1 MANKTI
7 LVVGGG
13 ISGLSAALEA
23 AEAGRDVVIVE
34 KNPYLGGRVTQ
45 LHQYFPKLCPPN
57 CGLEINFKRLRENLS
72 IKFYTSA
79 EVESI
84 SGQKGNFDVKFKLNP
99 TFINANC
106 TACGKCTEV
115 CPVEIP
121 NAFNYGLDKT
131 KAANLPHQFA
141 FPLKFTID
149 TVACQGASC
158 GKCLEVCEYKAIDLG
173 MQPETVSLN
182 VGAIVWATGWNP
194 YDPSKI
200 GYYGFG
206 RNKNVITN
214 VMLERMA
221 VLAGPTG
228 GKIVRP
234 SDGKAPE
241 TIAFVQCA
249 GSRDEN
255 HQPYCSQVCCMATL
269 KQTTYIREQY
279 PDAKIYVFYIDI
291 RAMGKYEDFYARV
304 QKDENVIF
312 IKGKVGE
319 ITEDASGTLELEVED
334 QYAGKVIKQQAD
346 LVVLATGMAPPT
358 RDTGVPVGFDVTDKD
373 GFVVTSAAEVG
384 ISGAGCAKKP
394 SEVSGSVRDATAA
407 ALQAIQGTVGG
418 GN

>member
-13 ISGLSAALEA
+13 MSGISAALEA
-23 AEAGRDVVIVE
+23 SETGRDVYIVE

-45 LHQYFPKLCPPN
+45 LHKYFPKLCPPN
-57 CGLEINFKRLRENLS
+57 CGLEINFKRIRENPR
-72 IKFYTSA
+72 IKFFTSA

-84 SGQKGNFDVKFKLNP
+84 TGQKGDFKVKVRLNP

-106 TACGKCTEV
+106 TACGKCAEV
-115 CPVEIP
+115 CPVKIP
-121 NAFNYGLDKT
+121 NPFNFGMNQT
-131 KAANLPHQFA
+131 KAAYLPHKFA
-141 FPLKFTID
+141 FPLRYTID
-149 TVACQGASC
+149 TGACEGESC
-158 GKCLEVCEYKAIDLG
+158 GKCVKACAYDAVDLS
-173 MQPETVSLN
+173 MKPETIDLN
-182 VGAIVWATGWNP
+182 VGAIIWATGWDP
-194 YDPSKI
+194 YDASKI
-200 GYYGFG
+200 SYYGFG

-221 VLAGPTG
+221 VEDGPTG

-234 SDGKAPE
+234 SDKKAPS

-255 HQPYCSQVCCMATL
+255 HQPYCSQVCCLATL
-269 KQTTYIREQY
+269 KQVTYIREQY
-279 PDAKIYVFYIDI
+279 PDAKIYIFYIDI
-291 RAMGKYEDFYARV
+291 RAMGKYEDFYTRV
-304 QKDENVIF
+304 QQDENVIF

-334 QYAGKVIKQQAD
+334 QGQGKVIKQKAD

-358 RDTGVPVGFDVTDKD
+358 RETGVPVGLEITDKD
-373 GFVVTSAAEVG
+373 GFVVSNAAEVG

-394 SEVSGSVRDATAA
+394 GEVSGSVRDATAA
-407 ALQAIQGTVGG
+407 ALQAIQATVGG
-418 GN
+418 GE